1 MSLLDEIKQKSRVDF
16 RPASSARV
24 AELRSLGMPED
35 IVAFYVNSEPA
46 RTAEIGKV
54 RLCSIPDILVENT
67 DAVPGYYA
75 HPCGYVVFATTI
87 YGDAFCI
94 DTRATPGKAAPI
106 VLIAHDLEPDNDQIK
121 REDLAGLAKPIA
133 VSFES
138 FLNAFASETLDI
150 KPLYPPLNLGTDAND
165 ANN

>member
-16 RPASSARV
+16 RPSSPGRIAD
-24 AELRSLGMPED
+24 LRSLGMPED
-35 IVAFYVNSEPA
+35 IVAFYLNSEPA

-54 RLCSIPDILVENT
+54 RLCSIPDILVENK

-75 HPCGYVVFATTI
+75 HACGYVVFATTI
-87 YGDAFCI
+87 YGDAFCF
-94 DTRATPGKAAPI
+94 DTLAASGKTAPI
-106 VLIAHDLEPDNDQIK
+106 VLIAHDLEPDNDEIK
-121 REDLAGLAKPIA
+121 REDLAKLAKPIA

-150 KPLYPPLNLGTDAND
+150 KPLYPPLNL
-165 ANN
+165 